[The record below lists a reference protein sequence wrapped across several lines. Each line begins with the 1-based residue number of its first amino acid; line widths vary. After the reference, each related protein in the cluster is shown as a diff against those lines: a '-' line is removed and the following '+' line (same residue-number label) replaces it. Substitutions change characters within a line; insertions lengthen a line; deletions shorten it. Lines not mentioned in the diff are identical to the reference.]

1 MDTKKEKP
9 ETHIEYEKLDDL
21 ALLDVLVQHVMDVGG
36 AEPYLIDAKLWT
48 ELARRTGR
56 NEEDG
61 LKDES

>member
-9 ETHIEYEKLDDL
+9 KSRYEKLDDL
-21 ALLDVLVQHVMDVGG
+21 ALLDVLVQHTMDVGG
-36 AEPYLIDAKLWT
+36 AEPTLIDAKLWT

-61 LKDES
+61 LKDEA